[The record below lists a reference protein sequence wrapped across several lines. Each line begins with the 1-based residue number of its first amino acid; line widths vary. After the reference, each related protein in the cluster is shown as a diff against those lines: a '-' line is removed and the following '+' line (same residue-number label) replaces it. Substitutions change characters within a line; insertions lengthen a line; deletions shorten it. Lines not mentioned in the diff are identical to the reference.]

1 MNRPF
6 HWVILLRN
14 HGGLKGPF
22 MTRKEK
28 IIVALTASSH
38 AVTHGNQLIFP
49 SVLLLLQRE
58 FSVGY
63 FQLGMIGNIMNLAY
77 GLGALP
83 GGMIYNY
90 LGPKRLYLFCFLGS
104 GASLIV
110 AGLSPNLMVFAI
122 ALGFLGAAGSVYHPL
137 ANALITSNV
146 TQYGKALGIHGST
159 ANIGMGLAPFIGGV
173 IAAEFGWRPTY
184 LWFALPSVLIAVWA
198 LSVEMAGADQ
208 AVPRRASELKKKAAL
223 PRSGKGYFSPA
234 LICIYGANLLNT
246 FCYFGTT
253 TFLPTY
259 MAQRVTVRIF
269 SLESVAVG
277 GMLSGIAL
285 LMGVFGQY
293 AGGLFAQGKNLERNF
308 VFICLFGCPLLLGM
322 TFTSEILFFLL
333 ALTYFFFNFF
343 IQPMNNTL
351 LAHHTPVSMR
361 GTAFGIYF
369 STAFGVGSLS
379 SSISGYIAQRFG
391 LQWVFFWLSLA
402 ALIMAVFA
410 IVLHQMKDR
419 GIEPS
424 MPNEE
429 I

>member
-1 MNRPF
+1 
-6 HWVILLRN
+6 
-14 HGGLKGPF
+14 

-159 ANIGMGLAPFIGGV
+159 ANIGLGLAPFIGGF
-173 IAAEFGWRPTY
+173 IASKLGWRQTY
-184 LWFALPSVLIAVWA
+184 LWFALPSILIALWA
-198 LSVEMAGADQ
+198 LSTEMVAGTRSKPREPLEAGTK
-208 AVPRRASELKKKAAL
+208 VPLIRPKH
-223 PRSGKGYFSPA
+223 YFTPA
-234 LICIYGANLLNT
+234 LSCLYTINILNN

-253 TFLPTY
+253 TFLPSY
-259 MAQRVTVRIF
+259 MAKRVSFQIF
-269 SLESVAVG
+269 SLDSVAIG

-285 LMGVFGQY
+285 FMGIFGQY
-293 AGGLFAQGKNLERNF
+293 LGGLLAQGKNLERNF
-308 VFICLFGCPLLLGM
+308 VYICFIGCPLLLAM
-322 TFTSEILFFLL
+322 TFATDLLFFLL

-343 IQPMNNTL
+343 VQPMNNTL
-351 LAHHTPVSMR
+351 IAHHTPVSMR

-369 STAFGVGSLS
+369 SVAFGMGSLS
-379 SSISGYIAQRFG
+379 SSFSGFIAQRFG
-391 LQWVFFWLSLA
+391 LQWVFLWVSFSAFLMGVCAWLLDR
-402 ALIMAVFA
+402 
-410 IVLHQMKDR
+410 MKDR
-419 GIEPS
+419 GVGSCRDE
-424 MPNEE
+424 
-429 I
+429 